1 MTELQKKYSLA
12 DENNQKLSEY
22 RPLPPETLKSLRE
35 YYRVGLTYTSNAL
48 EGNSLT
54 ESETKVV
61 IEDGL
66 TIEGKPLRDHYEAV
80 GHAKAYD
87 YIYNI
92 TEREG
97 LSEEDILTLHRLF
110 YQQIDAEKA
119 GHYRTVKVYISG
131 SRYAVTAV
139 SKIPAEMQKLIK
151 WYNENEKKLH
161 PVELA
166 ATLHQ
171 RFVFIHPFVDGNGR
185 VARLLMNLALLRN
198 GYTIAIIPAILRH
211 EYIYSLEAAHTHPE
225 VFTDFIA
232 DRVIATQLELLR
244 LMRDENDTDTVNDTV
259 NDTVKHA
266 DVPRLSKT
274 EQVVLDAIGSHPDY
288 SYEQLAAA
296 CGVSRPT
303 IARTLKTLQGYNRI
317 RRVGSDKKGHWEVLN
332 E

>member
-1 MTELQKKYSLA
+1 MSVITDKFKKA
-12 DENNQKLSEY
+12 DENNRLLSAY

-66 TIEGKPLRDHYEAV
+66 TIEGKPLRDHYEAI

-87 YIYNI
+87 YIYQI
-92 TEREG
+92 TEKEG
-97 LSEEDILTLHRLF
+97 LSEEDILALHRLF
-110 YQQIDAEKA
+110 YHQIDAEKA
-119 GHYRTVKVYISG
+119 GHYRNVKVYISG
-131 SRYAVTAV
+131 SRYAVAAV
-139 SKIPAEMQKLIK
+139 SKIPGEMQKLVK
-151 WYNENEKKLH
+151 WYNDNEKKLH
-161 PVELA
+161 PIELA

-211 EYIYSLEAAHTHPE
+211 EYIYSLETAHTRPE

-232 DRVIATQLELLR
+232 DRVIATQLDLLR
-244 LMRDENDTDTVNDTV
+244 LMRDDDTV
-259 NDTVKHA
+259 NDTVKS
-266 DVPRLSKT
+266 DVSALSKT
-274 EQVVLDAIGSHPDY
+274 EQTVLAAISSFPDY
-288 SYEQLAAA
+288 SYEKLATY
-296 CGVSRPT
+296 CKLSRPT
-303 IARTLKTLQGYNRI
+303 IARTIKTLQSRELIHRI
-317 RRVGSDKKGHWEVLN
+317 GSDKTGHWEVVIK
-332 E
+332 ED